1 MHDLFRRLMVVLVIA
16 VVLGG
21 CSSTGTTPAQPSD
34 KVSEWTVPVEGD
46 YYVIQVKE
54 LQLPD
59 KHLFPIG
66 DQFRLIT
73 VVRTSDG
80 RSAGLVYPYDR
91 PRTVHGGEIIQPDD
105 FVIGVP
111 RERMT
116 DPITVYFL
124 ATVRVGASPAT
135 DLTIELLL
143 DLLGG
148 AIGSAAATSANLP
161 ASLVAFVVGKGGGA
175 LYEWATS
182 QHPVGEAWALLE
194 RKDNWGA
201 GRAVEIQKPN
211 GFRMV
216 YEIHTSQRQPSVF
229 VSEASDITSRAM
241 ETAPHPSPTP
251 RRSPPTPTPRPQPTP
266 TSKRPM
272 STPTPRSQ
280 PAPTTER
287 IAVTCQIAPHP
298 EFHSLWE
305 KAGGA
310 NRIGC
315 PLGEAYQKRV
325 AYQPFEH
332 GFMLWKAGPYGDP
345 GGMIYVAHDSG
356 AWQEYHDTWATGQ
369 PEQAGLSPPSGL
381 REPRF
386 GFSKLWREQLGGPDS
401 GIGWA
406 LTDERGSDFGLVQ
419 DIPINGT
426 IFRFPGEITVI
437 FPDGLR
443 WVR

>member
-1 MHDLFRRLMVVLVIA
+1 MHDLFRRLMVVLIIA
-16 VVLGG
+16 VVLGS
-21 CSSTGTTPAQPSD
+21 CSSAATTPAQPSD
-34 KVSEWTVPVEGD
+34 VVSQWAVSTEGD
-46 YYVIQVKE
+46 YYVIQVTQV
-54 LQLPD
+54 QLPD
-59 KHLFPIG
+59 KRLFPPG

-91 PRTVHGGEIIQPDD
+91 PLTVHGGEIIRPDD

-124 ATVRVGASPAT
+124 ATVKVGTSPAT

-148 AIGSAAATSANLP
+148 AIGSAAAESVVYLP

-216 YEIHTSQRQPSVF
+216 YEIHTSQRQPAVL
-229 VSEASDITSRAM
+229 VSES
-241 ETAPHPSPTP
+241 SPTP
-251 RRSPPTPTPRPQPTP
+251 KRPRPTPTPKP
-266 TSKRPM
+266 
-272 STPTPRSQ
+272 Q
-280 PAPTTER
+280 PAPTPKP
-287 IAVTCQIAPHP
+287 IAAACQIGSHP
-298 EFHSLWE
+298 EFRSLWE
-305 KAGGA
+305 KAGSTG
-310 NRIGC
+310 RVGC

-345 GGMIYVAHDSG
+345 GGMIYVAYDSG

-369 PEQAGLSPPSGL
+369 PEQTGLSPPSGL

-386 GFSKLWREQLGGPDS
+386 GFGKLWREQLGGPNS
-401 GIGWA
+401 KIGWA
-406 LTDERGSDFGLVQ
+406 LADEKGSDFGLIQ
-419 DIPINGT
+419 DLPNNGA
-426 IFRFPGEITVI
+426 IFRFPGEVTVL
-437 FPDGLR
+437 FPDGLH